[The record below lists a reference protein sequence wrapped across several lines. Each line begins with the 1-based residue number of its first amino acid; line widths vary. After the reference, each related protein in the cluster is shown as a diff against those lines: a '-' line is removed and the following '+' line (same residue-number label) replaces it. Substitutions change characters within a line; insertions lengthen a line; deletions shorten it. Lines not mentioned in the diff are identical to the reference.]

1 MKTMAFNEAI
11 RAALHEEMQRDE
23 SVFVIGEDVATHGGP
38 YKVTDGIA
46 EAFPGRIFETPIAEA
61 GIVGIGVGAAMAGMR
76 PVVELMYLDFVT
88 CAMDEVVNQAAK
100 MRYMTGGQARVPM
113 VIRLPCGI
121 GRLLAAQH
129 SQILESWF
137 MHVPG
142 LQVVVPSTPAD
153 AKGLFKT
160 AVRSPDPVMFFE
172 YKRIYTSKGEVPEGD
187 YTIPIGQADIK
198 REGEDAT
205 VVAIG
210 PMVQKSLEA
219 AVLLEDDGYDIEVVD
234 PRSLSPLDVDTICES
249 VRKTGRAIV
258 CGEDSTF
265 AGAASE
271 IAAMIGENCFGDLKA
286 PVRRIGSPHVPM
298 PFSSELVKHVVPEKS
313 HVIEAVNQ
321 SMAA

>member
-11 RAALHEEMQRDE
+11 RSALHEEMARDE
-23 SVFVIGEDVATHGGP
+23 SVFVIGEDVSTHGGP
-38 YKVTDGIA
+38 YKVTDGIP

-129 SQILESWF
+129 SQIMESWF

-172 YKRIYTSKGEVPEGD
+172 YKRIYTSKGEVPDGE

-205 VVAIG
+205 EVAIG
-210 PMVQKSLEA
+210 PMVQKSLDA
-219 AVLLEDDGYDIEVVD
+219 AVALEDDGYDIEVVD
-234 PRSLSPLDVDTICES
+234 PRSLSPL
-249 VRKTGRAIV
+249 V

-271 IAAMIGENCFGDLKA
+271 IAAMLGENCFGDLKA
-286 PVRRIGSPHVPM
+286 AVRRIGSPHVPM

-313 HVIEAVNQ
+313 HVIDAVNQ
-321 SMAA
+321 TMAA

>member
-187 YTIPIGQADIK
+187 YTIPIGQAEVK
-198 REGEDAT
+198 REG
-205 VVAIG
+205 
-210 PMVQKSLEA
+210 
-219 AVLLEDDGYDIEVVD
+219 
-234 PRSLSPLDVDTICES
+234 
-249 VRKTGRAIV
+249 
-258 CGEDSTF
+258 
-265 AGAASE
+265 
-271 IAAMIGENCFGDLKA
+271 
-286 PVRRIGSPHVPM
+286 
-298 PFSSELVKHVVPEKS
+298 
-313 HVIEAVNQ
+313 
-321 SMAA
+321 

>member
-1 MKTMAFNEAI
+1 
-11 RAALHEEMQRDE
+11 
-23 SVFVIGEDVATHGGP
+23 
-38 YKVTDGIA
+38 
-46 EAFPGRIFETPIAEA
+46 
-61 GIVGIGVGAAMAGMR
+61 
-76 PVVELMYLDFVT
+76 
-88 CAMDEVVNQAAK
+88 
-100 MRYMTGGQARVPM
+100 
-113 VIRLPCGI
+113 
-121 GRLLAAQH
+121 
-129 SQILESWF
+129 

-172 YKRIYTSKGEVPEGD
+172 YKRIYTSKGEVPDGE

-210 PMVQKSLEA
+210 PMVQKSLDA
-219 AVLLEDDGYDIEVVD
+219 AVALEDDGYDIEVVD
-234 PRSLSPLDVDTICES
+234 PRSLSPLDVDTICGS

-271 IAAMIGENCFGDLKA
+271 IAAMISESCFSDLKA

-298 PFSSELVKHVVPEKS
+298 PFSAELVKHVVPEKS
-313 HVIEAVNQ
+313 HVIDAVNQ
-321 SMAA
+321 TMAA